1 MNLDNVELLL
11 VMVGV
16 FVLPLV
22 LGHYIAKAVRLPDQ
36 SWRIATVF
44 FSFFAASA
52 VTWYGWPPKL
62 GIDLSGGSI
71 LVYEIDDQ
79 SKGPDTTVD
88 MEKLVQAVTKRVN
101 PGGVKEVTI
110 RPYGVNQ
117 IEVIIP
123 KADEAELDRIKN
135 KISSTGLLE
144 FRITANTRDHA
155 NLVELA
161 QKLDTHPRAEL
172 RTESSDGTPEVVA
185 RWVPVREAD
194 VDYFANSRSD
204 FVTRKNDKGELEVLV
219 VIDAQNVTGQ
229 YLKDAT
235 AGVGPKGPQ
244 VSFIFNST
252 GAKLFGRLTNDN
264 LPDSVQGF
272 HRKLGIVLDGYIKNC
287 AGNQ

>member
-11 VMVGV
+11 VMVG
-16 FVLPLV
+16 
-22 LGHYIAKAVRLPDQ
+22 RLRPAAGAGTLHRQ
-36 SWRIATVF
+36 GRAAAGPAWRIATVF

-79 SKGPDTTVD
+79 SKGPGTTVD

-144 FRITANTRDHA
+144 FRITANMRDHA

-161 QKLDTHPRAEL
+161 QKLDTHPRAKLEHREQRRHARSRGPL
-172 RTESSDGTPEVVA
+172 GTEC
-185 RWVPVREAD
+185 VRQT
-194 VDYFANSRSD
+194 STISPISLGRCH
-204 FVTRKNDKGELEVLV
+204 
-219 VIDAQNVTGQ
+219 AQE
-229 YLKDAT
+229 
-235 AGVGPKGPQ
+235 
-244 VSFIFNST
+244 
-252 GAKLFGRLTNDN
+252 R
-264 LPDSVQGF
+264 QG
-272 HRKLGIVLDGYIKNC
+272 
-287 AGNQ
+287 